1 MVRQV
6 SRSVTVVV
14 VSSEPAFLSTFV
26 ELSLKGRLLVWS
38 TRLLVLTR
46 LPLHKLNQIRN
57 TLAITNSMLILLSF
71 FPSLRCDVYVE
82 LPYHVQEEPVR
93 VASWNLERG
102 IILSGHL
109 TFFPDKFTRP
119 RPLLPPDSFYLG
131 MANHSYLLLSLS
143 HLGTW
148 SPFWIRY
155 WNVGSPRRLL
165 QKPQLQVARIVQ
177 TFPTKVINDM
187 DTPGGKRI
195 ITWDPT
201 VKMLETISEAMN
213 FTTYSDVF
221 KPELQQQ
228 PQSPPKHGVYH
239 RIKTSGPPVFYK
251 FRRLAFDK
259 FAAAKRTFKLERLG
273 ICQKAISSWAFP
285 LHIVTKK
292 DCSLRPCGDYR
303 CLNTKRSQTTTHF
316 PTSPTTPPS
325 STVPESSQN
334 WTC

>member
-1 MVRQV
+1 MSTEARL
-6 SRSVTVVV
+6 SVLVAGDSCAGTGEVVLALFCTVVTAIGCSWVNSGRDEV
-14 VSSEPAFLSTFV
+14 VVAVFLA
-26 ELSLKGRLLVWS
+26 G
-38 TRLLVLTR
+38 
-46 LPLHKLNQIRN
+46 
-57 TLAITNSMLILLSF
+57 
-71 FPSLRCDVYVE
+71 
-82 LPYHVQEEPVR
+82 
-93 VASWNLERG
+93 
-102 IILSGHL
+102 
-109 TFFPDKFTRP
+109 
-119 RPLLPPDSFYLG
+119 G

-201 VKMLETISEAMN
+201 VKLLETISEAMN

-239 RIKTSGPPVFYK
+239 RIKTSGPPVFSK